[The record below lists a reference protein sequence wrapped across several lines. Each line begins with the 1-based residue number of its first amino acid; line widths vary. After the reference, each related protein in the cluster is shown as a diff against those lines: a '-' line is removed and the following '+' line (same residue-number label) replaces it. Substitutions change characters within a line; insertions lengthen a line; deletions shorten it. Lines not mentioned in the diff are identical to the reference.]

1 MLQKYRAWW
10 AVRLNNALPVSGTV
24 TLKVAEELEPE
35 PSKLSKGQSDENSD
49 GEMKSLF
56 SLKMYYT
63 E

>member
-1 MLQKYRAWW
+1 MLAI
-10 AVRLNNALPVSGTV
+10 V

-35 PSKLSKGQSDENSD
+35 PSKLSKGQNDENSD
-49 GEMKSLF
+49 GELKSLF

>member
-1 MLQKYRAWW
+1 MLAI
-10 AVRLNNALPVSGTV
+10 V

-35 PSKLSKGQSDENSD
+35 PSKLSKGQNDENSD
-49 GEMKSLF
+49 GGKLKSLF